1 MNGCSATMW
10 FALNQ
15 LKTITMNKLIGL
27 LMANGISYKR
37 LPNNQFQ
44 ITRDVISY
52 DLMNNLQKIGFNVH
66 LLDVTAII
74 HK

>member
-1 MNGCSATMW
+1 
-10 FALNQ
+10 
-15 LKTITMNKLIGL
+15 MNKLIGL
-27 LMANGISYKR
+27 LMANGISYKK

-44 ITRDVISY
+44 VTREVVSY
-52 DLMNNLQKIGFNVH
+52 DLRNDLHKIGFNVH